1 MKKIPE
7 KTRIS
12 QSRQAGG
19 ALMRTARGDPVRRSS
34 AVRTVPFAP
43 RRAAQCRA
51 VQCRGWTP
59 ALSAPRQPLR
69 CCSAVASWKKR
80 AGSLALP
87 PTENKR
93 RVRRRGRRGE
103 REKKKSGIA
112 AKTAQH
118 RLVCICIEEPRSLA
132 HLYRAAIMFCKNV
145 TSRSS

>member
-43 RRAAQCRA
+43 RRA

-103 REKKKSGIA
+103 REKKKKSGIA